1 MPSAH
6 IRWINRAALLLLAIT
21 LLALVL
27 IASGLFDPAPLG
39 SQLWARELPQMSVP
53 SNTREIQWI
62 GEEVPQSPATIRL
75 TAARQSGEQ
84 DIGYGLVV
92 GDETAYLAVAVSP
105 LGYLAVWETANQD
118 VTTDDSYLLEWQTW
132 PHVHTDSEDNE
143 IWLDIDG
150 NRANLRINREWLWEG
165 EIRGGTNHIGLLG
178 ESFGDTAAVDF
189 ETVELFSGAS
199 E

>member
-1 MPSAH
+1 MF
-6 IRWINRAALLLLAIT
+6 LAIT
-21 LLALVL
+21 LLAMVLV
-27 IASGLFDPAPLG
+27 ASGLFDPAPLG

-53 SNTREIQWI
+53 GNTREIQWI

-92 GDETAYLAVAVSP
+92 GDETASLAIAVSP
-105 LGYLAVWETANQD
+105 LGYLAIWETANQD
-118 VTTDDSYLLEWQTW
+118 VSTDDSYLLEWQTW
-132 PHVHTDSEDNE
+132 PHVHTGSAGNE

-150 NRANLRINREWLWEG
+150 NRAAVRINREWLWEG
-165 EIRGGTNHIGLLG
+165 EIRRNASQIGLLG
-178 ESFGDTAAVDF
+178 ESFGDTTVVDF
-189 ETVELFSGAS
+189 ETVELFSGTS